1 MNTAAS
7 VRACASGLFAS
18 NRFGGYYDTR
28 NVMTR
33 QQLLDLYFMDA
44 RFRLIEIAA
53 FLDRLDRAGGD
64 ADFRLDAFRDALKH
78 LADNQPERAKNILL
92 SFSDPTVEP
101 IAKAPGKGAVGA
113 WPGMAAVAGSAV

>member
-1 MNTAAS
+1 
-7 VRACASGLFAS
+7 
-18 NRFGGYYDTR
+18 
-28 NVMTR
+28 MTR

-53 FLDRLDRAGGD
+53 FLDRLDRAPGD
-64 ADFRLDAFRDALKH
+64 ADFRLDAFREAMKH

-92 SFSDPTVEP
+92 SFSDPTTDP

-113 WPGMAAVAGSAV
+113 WPGAPV